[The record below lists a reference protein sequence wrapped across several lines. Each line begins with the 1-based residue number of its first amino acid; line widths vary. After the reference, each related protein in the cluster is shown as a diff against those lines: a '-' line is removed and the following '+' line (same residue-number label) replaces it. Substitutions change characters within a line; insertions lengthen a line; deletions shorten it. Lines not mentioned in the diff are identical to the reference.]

1 MSKIEKMATRIAAEM
16 VEAHLNH
23 GALIDSDEI
32 AEKACEIAY
41 KIHEK
46 SKAYESDDDGDLS
59 EKKVKKLIKEML
71 KEYRQEVNIQHASGS
86 GASSH
91 NMP

>member
-23 GALIDSDEI
+23 GATIDSDEI
-32 AEKACEIAY
+32 AEKACDIAY

-59 EKKVKKLIKEML
+59 EKKIKKLIKEAI
-71 KEYRQEVNIQHASGS
+71 KESRPEINIQHANGS
-86 GASSH
+86 ASSH

>member
-1 MSKIEKMATRIAAEM
+1 MSKIETNAGLIAAEM
-16 VEAHLNH
+16 VEVHLNH
-23 GALIDSDEI
+23 GATIDSDEI
-32 AEKACEIAY
+32 ADKACEIAY

-46 SKAYESDDDGDLS
+46 VKSYKHDDDHEDG
-59 EKKVKKLIKEML
+59 KIKKLIMEAIKESRP
-71 KEYRQEVNIQHASGS
+71 EINIQHASG